1 MNRRPLAVLVVAAI
15 AAVTLTAV
23 FAGASSGSRRASVT
37 IGFVPPVI
45 ANPAIQAMNTGF
57 HNQGKSLGMT
67 ALTIGGEFNPQAQ
80 ITAVNAAIQRHVNG
94 LIIWPL
100 DPKGIRPTLDKA
112 EKAGIK
118 VFTVWTR
125 GIPGVTANFFYD
137 EAPAARAVAKL
148 AADTVKKAGKTCA
161 VGLIQG
167 VSFVQILKARND
179 NLEAGAK
186 AAGCKIL
193 ERQVNTKDSAS
204 GAQPIVQA
212 WKTKWGS
219 KMTVVLAY
227 NDPSAEGAASVV
239 GGAFKPVITGMNGDP
254 AAIQAI
260 NAGQI
265 LATTTIPNPEM
276 GNGFAYGM
284 YLLLVKH
291 QKVPPEVSSS
301 AYVLT
306 KANSSKYVPWSV
318 RNKHAL
324 TVKFVNVGGK
334 WRIQTTPDY
343 NTLPSS

>member
-1 MNRRPLAVLVVAAI
+1 MTRRLLAALVVAAAAAATL
-15 AAVTLTAV
+15 AAVY
-23 FAGASSGSRRASVT
+23 AGSSSGSRKAGVT
-37 IGFVPPVI
+37 LAFVPPVI

-57 HNQGKSLGMT
+57 HNQAKKLGMT
-67 ALTIGGEFNPQAQ
+67 ALTVGGEFNPQAQ
-80 ITAVNAAIQRHVNG
+80 ITAVNAAIQRKVDG

-137 EAPAARAVAKL
+137 EAPAARALAKL
-148 AADTVKKAGKTCA
+148 AADTAKKAGKTCG

-193 ERQVNTKDSAS
+193 ERQVNQKDSAD
-204 GAQPIVQA
+204 GARPIVQA

-219 KMTVVLAY
+219 KMTVILAY
-227 NDPSAEGAASVV
+227 NDPSAEGAAAVV
-239 GGAFKPVITGMNGDP
+239 GGGFDPVITGMNGDP
-254 AAIQAI
+254 AAIQAVK
-260 NAGQI
+260 AGEI
-265 LATTTIPNPEM
+265 LATTTIPNPEV
-276 GNGFAYGM
+276 GSGFAYGM
-284 YLLLVKH
+284 YQLLVKD
-291 QKVPPEVSSS
+291 QKVPVEVSSS

-306 KANSSKYVPWSV
+306 KSNASKYVPWSV
-318 RNKHAL
+318 RNKKPLA
-324 TVKFVNVGGK
+324 VRFANVGGK
-334 WRIQTTPDY
+334 WRIITTPDY